1 MEIVYAIIGN
11 VNDFFFLHFYLKG
24 RGFTLVRLKDIA
36 EVCGVSVATVSRALN
51 GLTNENRE
59 RTAFICQTARD
70 MGYYPNAAAR
80 TLKTS
85 RSNNL
90 GILYEDR
97 MNHEY
102 FSSLFDELRREA
114 DAHGY
119 DLTFLGQGG
128 FSESNYYEHARQ
140 RNLDGVIVV
149 QADYDAAG
157 IIRLATSSIPT
168 VIIDHTYDGCDCV
181 TSDNR
186 SSMDQIVRH
195 VYARG
200 HRRISFIQGEKGAVS
215 RERLAGFYKA
225 CAELGIRVPVEY
237 VREGHFHDPAGCTA
251 FIRELLQMDE
261 KPTCVLCPDDYSC
274 LGALWLLESQG
285 LRVPADISLVGYDGI
300 RMSQMM
306 TPRLTTYC
314 QDTVQIAREVFTLI
328 IDAIENPETHIPKQ
342 ITVSGMLME
351 GETVR

>member
-1 MEIVYAIIGN
+1 M
-11 VNDFFFLHFYLKG
+11 
-24 RGFTLVRLKDIA
+24 VRLKDIA

-314 QDTVQIAREVFTLI
+314 QDTVQIAKEVFTLI

>member
-1 MEIVYAIIGN
+1 M
-11 VNDFFFLHFYLKG
+11 
-24 RGFTLVRLKDIA
+24 VRLKDIA

-314 QDTVQIAREVFTLI
+314 QDTVQIAKEVFALI

-342 ITVSGMLME
+342 ITVTGMLME

>member
-1 MEIVYAIIGN
+1 M
-11 VNDFFFLHFYLKG
+11 
-24 RGFTLVRLKDIA
+24 VRLKDIA

-274 LGALWLLESQG
+274 LGARWLLESQG

-314 QDTVQIAREVFTLI
+314 QDTVQIAKEVFALI

>member
-1 MEIVYAIIGN
+1 M
-11 VNDFFFLHFYLKG
+11 
-24 RGFTLVRLKDIA
+24 VRLKDIA

-300 RMSQMM
+300 RMSQIM

>member
-1 MEIVYAIIGN
+1 M
-11 VNDFFFLHFYLKG
+11 
-24 RGFTLVRLKDIA
+24 VRLKDIA

-119 DLTFLGQGG
+119 DLTFLGQSG

-314 QDTVQIAREVFTLI
+314 QDTVQIAKEVFALI

>member
-1 MEIVYAIIGN
+1 M
-11 VNDFFFLHFYLKG
+11 
-24 RGFTLVRLKDIA
+24 VRLKDIA

-314 QDTVQIAREVFTLI
+314 QDTVQIAKEVFSLI

>member
-1 MEIVYAIIGN
+1 M
-11 VNDFFFLHFYLKG
+11 
-24 RGFTLVRLKDIA
+24 VRLKDIA

-119 DLTFLGQGG
+119 DLTFLGQSG

-261 KPTCVLCPDDYSC
+261 KLTCVLCPDDYSC

-314 QDTVQIAREVFTLI
+314 QDTVQIAKEVFTLI

-342 ITVSGMLME
+342 ITVTGMLME

>member
-1 MEIVYAIIGN
+1 M
-11 VNDFFFLHFYLKG
+11 
-24 RGFTLVRLKDIA
+24 VRLKDIA

-51 GLTNENRE
+51 GLTSESKE

-85 RSNNL
+85 RSSNL

-102 FSSLFDELRREA
+102 FSSLFDELRSEA
-114 DAHGY
+114 DRNGY
-119 DLTFLGQGG
+119 DLTFLGRG
-128 FSESNYYEHARQ
+128 SHTESNYYEHARQ
-140 RNLDGVIVV
+140 RSLDGVIVV

-186 SSMDQIVRH
+186 TSMEQIVRH
-195 VYARG
+195 VHSLG
-200 HRRISFIQGEKGAVS
+200 HRRIAFIQGEKGVVS
-215 RERLAGFYKA
+215 RERLSGFYKI
-225 CAELGIRVPVEY
+225 CAELGIRVPVDY
-237 VREGHFHDPAGCTA
+237 VREGHFHDPADCA
-251 FIRELLQMDE
+251 AIIRKLMKLDDA
-261 KPTCVLCPDDYSC
+261 PTCVLCPDDYSC
-274 LGALWLLESQG
+274 LGALWLLEAQG
-285 LRVPADISLVGYDGI
+285 IRVPQDISLVGYDGI

-306 TPRLTTYC
+306 QPRLTTYR
-314 QDTVQIAREVFTLI
+314 QDTAQIAREVFSLM
-328 IDAIENPETHIPKQ
+328 IDAVEHPDTHVPKQ

-351 GETVR
+351 GDTVG